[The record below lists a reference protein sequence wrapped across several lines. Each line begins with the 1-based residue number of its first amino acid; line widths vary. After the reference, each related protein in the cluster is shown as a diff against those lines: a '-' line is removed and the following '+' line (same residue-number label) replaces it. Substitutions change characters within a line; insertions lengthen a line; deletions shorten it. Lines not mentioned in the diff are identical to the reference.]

1 MPKNVPTNWHAET
14 GKRIRIARL
23 AVGLSQEDVAS
34 ELGMTYQA
42 FQKIERGKTKL
53 EAPTAVVLAGL
64 FEMDVRALLGLK
76 AMPPRM
82 KQPVGL
88 FR

>member
-1 MPKNVPTNWHAET
+1 MPKNLPSTWHAET

-34 ELGMTYQA
+34 ELGMSYQA

-53 EAPTAVVLAGL
+53 EAQTAVVLAAL
-64 FEMDVRALLGLK
+64 FEMDVRGLLGLK
-76 AMPPRM
+76 AMPARM
-82 KQPVGL
+82 KRPMGL